1 MKRGN
6 WQGRGDWGRA
16 DRRRHHNPGR
26 QREHS
31 SHRFER
37 GGPGTSQNEPSPET
51 ASPSLSQS
59 SPAPELPGFY
69 FDPEKNRYFRL
80 LPGHNNC
87 NPLTREGIQQREQE
101 RRRVRLLEEDEKP
114 RKKSS
119 RAGLN
124 STILLQKRHLG
135 LVPETSYCRLIHE
148 LKVSSMRRHKL
159 EVQSSD
165 SSSPNTDNFKLIV
178 ADSACERVF
187 TVNDVEH
194 GGCKYGIMNFKGC
207 SEGFLSVEMCDN
219 LYFTNRKVNSICWA
233 SVTHPD
239 SHVLLCLVGIADTP
253 GCVSLLPASLF
264 SNSNPDQPG
273 MLCSFKI
280 STAWSCAWCLNP
292 QADKNFSTGL
302 SRLVIVTDAVTGRRQ
317 TYGINSD
324 VLAQQFALR
333 APVLYNG
340 CRTGEIFSIDLR
352 QRARRGHGW
361 KGVRFYQD
369 SAITSVHILQDDNYL
384 IAADML
390 GKPGMLCSFKISTAW
405 SCAWCLNPQADK
417 NFSTGL
423 SRLVIVTDAVTGR
436 RQTYGIN
443 SDVLAQQFALRAPV
457 LYNGCRTG
465 EIFSIDLRQR
475 ARRGHGWKGVR
486 FYQDSAITSVHI
498 LQDDNYLIAA
508 DMLGKIKLW
517 DLRMAKAVQQY
528 EGHHN
533 EHAYLPVHVNEQ
545 EGLLLAVGQDCY
557 TRLWSLGDGRLLRT
571 IPSPHPAG
579 NLYSGSLQRY
589 RASPLPYLLRFH
601 YPTSHSGNCSLST
614 LF

>member
-16 DRRRHHNPGR
+16 DQRQHHNPDR
-26 QREHS
+26 QRERS
-31 SHRFER
+31 SHRSEEYRFER

-101 RRRVRLLEEDEKP
+101 GRRVRLLEEDEKP

-124 STILLQKRHLG
+124 STILFQKRHLG
-135 LVPETSYCRLIHE
+135 LVSETSYCRLIHE

-207 SEGFLSVEMCDN
+207 SEGSLSVEMCDN
-219 LYFTNRKVNSICWA
+219 LYFTNRKDMYN
-233 SVTHPD
+233 
-239 SHVLLCLVGIADTP
+239 
-253 GCVSLLPASLF
+253 
-264 SNSNPDQPG
+264 QPG

-369 SAITSVHILQDDNYL
+369 SAITSV
-384 IAADML
+384 
-390 GKPGMLCSFKISTAW
+390 
-405 SCAWCLNPQADK
+405 
-417 NFSTGL
+417 
-423 SRLVIVTDAVTGR
+423 R
-436 RQTYGIN
+436 
-443 SDVLAQQFALRAPV
+443 
-457 LYNGCRTG
+457 
-465 EIFSIDLRQR
+465 
-475 ARRGHGWKGVR
+475 
-486 FYQDSAITSVHI
+486 I

-579 NLYSGSLQRY
+579 KDSVPSVVFSSQLGGRRGLPGLLMAVSQDLYYVSYNSD
-589 RASPLPYLLRFH
+589 
-601 YPTSHSGNCSLST
+601 
-614 LF
+614 